1 MATMLKAYKA
11 PYGLIDVFNSLKKG
25 LSIPMLSSRVFKTGI
40 LTGKFIKSLYNFR
53 SLSDLAA
60 YRKEIGIPIL
70 IYLGI
75 SPFH

>member
-1 MATMLKAYKA
+1 MAIMLNAYKA
-11 PYGLIDVFNSLKKG
+11 PYGLIDVFTLLKKG
-25 LSIPMLSSRVFKTGI
+25 LRIAMLSSRVFLTGI
-40 LTGKFIKSLYNFR
+40 LTGKFIKSLFNFS